1 MAEHESG
8 TALPELPREVLL
20 DLLPAYASGEASAAT
35 RALVAAHPATDPE
48 PARRPRRGGG
58 RAGGGGG
65 GASRRAGAASAPT
78 HARGVERPTLALRAR
93 DHVHGAL
100 AHEPDRVRRRRDQAF
115 QPADL
120 RLPVPVRHLPGARRR
135 VLDRLRRRAQE
146 ARGRRVVRR
155 GLLATRRGDAAGTR
169 PDCGEPPGGAA
180 KAPPGGG
187 GHRETGAGR
196 FTAAGGRESTTLKL

>member
-35 RALVAAHPATDPE
+35 RALVEAHLAKDPQL
-48 PARRPRRGGG
+48 ARRRREARGPPRGG
-58 RAGGGGG
+58 
-65 GASRRAGAASAPT
+65 
-78 HARGVERPTLALRAR
+78 GVERPTLALRAR

-169 PDCGEPPGGAA
+169 
-180 KAPPGGG
+180 
-187 GHRETGAGR
+187 
-196 FTAAGGRESTTLKL
+196 